1 MSLKVEKATLKLRKC
16 RSCKRMVMKDPTN
29 TIDDAFCGYRWC
41 AGYRKVCLTC
51 DSNKFGRHTNTQ
63 EIKRMEQKYG
73 NSKPSAE
80 ENANHSQQRSAS
92 R

>member
-41 AGYRKVCLTC
+41 PQYRKVCWTC
-51 DSNKFGRHTNTQ
+51 DVNKFGQHTDTQ
-63 EIKRMEQKYG
+63 EIKRMEKKYG
-73 NSKPSAE
+73 NPANRPE
-80 ENANHSQQRSAS
+80 ENANHSEQRSAS